1 MTPPEPIAGRVPRP
15 VPLSDAELAEALD
28 AMANSGRIELMDAV
42 LISEAAERLKLR
54 PVPLSGA
61 IDWASGRKAN

>member
-1 MTPPEPIAGRVPRP
+1 MDNPQPI
-15 VPLSDAELAEALD
+15 PLSDAQLAEVLD
-28 AMANSGRIELMDAV
+28 EMVNSGRIEMMDSV
-42 LISEAAERLKLR
+42 LIAEAAERLKLR

>member
-1 MTPPEPIAGRVPRP
+1 MDDPKPI
-15 VPLSDAELAEALD
+15 PLSDAQLAEALD
-28 AMANSGRIELMDAV
+28 AMVNSGRIEMMDSV
-42 LISEAAERLKLR
+42 LIAEAAERLKLR